1 MALVQRSSAPP
12 NVQLPPEYMNIRMRK
27 DEKFKDFYWR
37 VRTLEEKLGFQPDGP
52 DHQATIELWLSRL
65 TANLFHKLRI
75 DSKDTLQF
83 ETVYHLFERCCS
95 IECQD
100 RVNETRQMMSARFQ
114 FNKAKNWALFE
125 AEVDKRE
132 KLLGYF
138 DIDDPEE
145 LSERRR
151 IDSWLVR
158 LLPAELE
165 SLRLYANGLESIKT
179 EQELLECLRQVEF
192 GQKCEALVLN
202 PRLSRYWWEIKLKN
216 MAPQQEAATQSLD
229 NEGKRQKSLAPGGHD
244 GEQEQEATVP
254 AVKEKSRRKEKSR
267 CAREDSFSSSSSSS
281 PRVVEGKNC
290 TGYYYTEEVDENVAL
305 PPTFK
310 DKSRRNKK
318 SRHAQEEDE
327 EDEEKPSPP
336 AVKEKTQKRKKS
348 HKIKEEVDE
357 QVALPPVV
365 EAKPRK
371 LKKRV
376 HFEDDDDEVEDPPP
390 TFKDKARRRKSHK
403 AEVDEEEAASAPV
416 VKKKSRKGNKSRKA
430 KEEEEEDD
438 DDEQYISSP
447 VVKQKSRKS
456 KKTRRQVGDF
466 DEQLASPPATKHK
479 SRKRKRSHVEV
490 DSDEAEAD
498 SSDVDEKPRKRK
510 KILSERRE
518 KRRG

>member
-1 MALVQRSSAPP
+1 MALVQRASAPP
-12 NVQLPPEYMNIRMRK
+12 NVQLPPEYLNICMHK

-37 VRTLEEKLGFQPDGP
+37 VRTLEKKLGFQPDTA

-65 TANLFHKLRI
+65 TANLFHKLRV
-75 DSKDTLQF
+75 DSKETLKF

-100 RVNETRQMMSARFQ
+100 RVNETRQMMSSRFH

-138 DIDDPEE
+138 DIDEPEE

-192 GQKCEALVLN
+192 GQKWEALVLN
-202 PRLSRYWWEIKLKN
+202 PRLSRYWWEIKLN
-216 MAPQQEAATQSLD
+216 DMAPEQEAATQSVD
-229 NEGKRQKSLAPGGHD
+229 NKGTRQKSLVAEGHE
-244 GEQEQEATVP
+244 EQEQEATVP
-254 AVKEKSRRKEKSR
+254 AVKEKSRKKKKSR
-267 CAREDSFSSSSSSS
+267 RAQEEDVEEEQKSS
-281 PRVVEGKNC
+281 PRAVEGVRFMGFYSNQM
-290 TGYYYTEEVDENVAL
+290 
-305 PPTFK
+305 PPFFK

-327 EDEEKPSPP
+327 EEEPESPPP
-336 AVKEKTQKRKKS
+336 AVEEKTRKRKKS
-348 HKIKEEVDE
+348 HKIKQEVEEE
-357 QVALPPVV
+357 VALPPAV

-376 HFEDDDDEVEDPPP
+376 HFEDDDDEVEDPLP
-390 TFKDKARRRKSHK
+390 TFKDKPRRKKSRK
-403 AEVDEEEAASAPV
+403 AEVDEEEAVSPTV
-416 VKKKSRKGNKSRKA
+416 VKKKSRKGDKSRKA
-430 KEEEEEDD
+430 KEDDDD
-438 DDEQYISSP
+438 DDEEEQEYVPTP
-447 VVKQKSRKS
+447 VVKEKRRKS
-456 KKTRRQVGDF
+456 KKKSRQVEDE
-466 DEQLASPPATKHK
+466 DEQLASPPAIKHK
-479 SRKRKRSHVEV
+479 SRKRKRRHVEV

-498 SSDVDEKPRKRK
+498 SSDVDEQPRKRK
-510 KILSERRE
+510 KIRSERRE